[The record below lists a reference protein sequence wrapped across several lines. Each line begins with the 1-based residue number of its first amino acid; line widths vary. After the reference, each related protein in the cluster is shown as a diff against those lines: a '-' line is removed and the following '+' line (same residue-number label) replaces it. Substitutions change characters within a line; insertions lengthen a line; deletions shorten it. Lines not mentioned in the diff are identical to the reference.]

1 MIKIIYTQPAYM
13 YEHVGSQEYNIETI
27 MELNSDISST
37 EAILAFARMLEIATY
52 RISADTLRQAAQDW
66 EADHS

>member
-13 YEHVGSQEYNIETI
+13 YEHVGGQEYNIETT
-27 MELNSDISST
+27 MELNSDISAI

-52 RISADTLRQAAQDW
+52 RISADTLRRAAQDW
-66 EADHS
+66 EEDHS

>member
-13 YEHVGSQEYNIETI
+13 YEHVGGQEYNIETT
-27 MELNSDISST
+27 MELNSDISAT

-52 RISADTLRQAAQDW
+52 RISSDTLRRAVQDW
-66 EADHS
+66 EEDHS